1 MEHNNPY
8 QAPGAN
14 VHDVTAGGID
24 ETGPFSPAGRFGR
37 LSYLAWS
44 MVINFS
50 LGMVM
55 AIVAGIVGASMQD
68 PGAIGGI
75 LGILLLVIE
84 IAIVVVAIMFS
95 IRRFHDFN
103 ASGWW
108 TLLMLVPVV
117 NFITGLVLLFKPGTI
132 GPNDFGPPRITRAWE
147 KVVGYIAIGIM
158 ILALLGI
165 VAAVLMPMV
174 ASQ

>member
-1 MEHNNPY
+1 MEQQNPY

-14 VHDVTAGGID
+14 VYDATAGGID

-50 LGMVM
+50 LGMVIV
-55 AIVAGIVGASMQD
+55 IVAAAIGASMQD
-68 PGAIGGI
+68 QAVLGGI
-75 LGILLLVIE
+75 LGLLLLVVE
-84 IAIVVVAIMFS
+84 IVVVVVAIMFS

-117 NFITGLVLLFKPGTI
+117 NFITGLVLLFKPGTV
-132 GPNDFGPPRITRAWE
+132 GPNDFGPPRITRSWE
-147 KVVGYIAIGIM
+147 KVIGYIAIGLM
-158 ILALLGI
+158 ILTLLGI
-165 VAAVLMPMV
+165 VAAVIIPML